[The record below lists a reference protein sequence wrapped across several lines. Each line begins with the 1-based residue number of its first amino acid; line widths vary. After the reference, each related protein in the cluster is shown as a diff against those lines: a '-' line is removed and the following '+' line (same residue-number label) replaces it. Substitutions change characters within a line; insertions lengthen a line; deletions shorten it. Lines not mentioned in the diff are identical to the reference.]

1 MRGLSPSW
9 CFFGFVRGLSPN
21 PFDRVRGLSS
31 SPIIRLTGTVPE
43 LAKTMR
49 SGLMRVMRRVDCF
62 LMGVV
67 VSGISVREWISRGR
81 SPKSSRFSTR
91 NGVLLNLSDS
101 SSLVSP
107 EGMLSAMSVLTDNKA
122 CEELMKCEQPEDLA
136 ASSPT
141 GMAYFGNGPYG
152 ENGLATSVHQ
162 RPCAPVEQ
170 LYQPHQMFFPS
181 WQLSEEELKLVGAGQ
196 QHIQQPFQP
205 YTNATKCKKSGTHI
219 KRPMNAFMV
228 WSRDERL
235 KICSVQPD
243 KHNAEISKE
252 LGTRWKRM
260 TREEKRPFEQKA
272 EELRQLHLMEY
283 PNYKYRPRKK
293 VKKAP
298 LPPAGATCPSAAEK
312 LCPADDGAPKPK
324 SSRCCSSASAFSSS
338 VACASKTN
346 TQRADKKA
354 NSKNNSGEDKLLI
367 GQQHF
372 AGGHSIKVDQNE
384 VNLGGMASKSGGS
397 LFKTEQ
403 EQQQQQNFLSPAI
416 SSSDC
421 AVSSFP
427 AAVYAPMI
435 SAISDMYQQT
445 MERGEAGGGGG
456 TGTLHEELEHSP
468 ESGFYDESSSLL
480 MMHGLLTTVGAHH
493 QPPQH
498 GHHPHHVH
506 HHNHQLGV
514 PSSSSSVSSSSAS
527 SSNNPPTSVF
537 YDQQQMLQML
547 SYQQEQQQQMAQ
559 LHHQLLYSSCGGA
572 DVQHVQRQSTEP
584 GGETAFPGTAAAS
597 SSSSS
602 MNGFYSAGQQFPGF
616 DSLVH
621 QHQQQLQHYQHV
633 QQQQQQFYFGG
644 VGDNEKRDRK
654 KANSKNNSGEDKLL
668 IGQQHFAGGHS
679 IKVDQNEVNLGGMAS
694 KSGGSLF
701 KTEQEQQQQQQRLRR
716 FFLSRRRL
724 CADDQRHQRYVP
736 ADDGTGEAG
745 GGGGGTGTLHEEL
758 EHSPESGF
766 YDESSS
772 LLMMHGLLTTVG
784 AHHQPP
790 QHGHHPHHVH
800 HHNHQLGVPS
810 SSSSVSSS
818 SASSSNN
825 PPTSV
830 FYDQQQML
838 QMLSYQ
844 QEQQHQMAQLH
855 HQLLY
860 SSCGG
865 ADVQHVQRQSTEPGG
880 ETAFPGTAA
889 AAASSSSMNG
899 FYSAGQQF
907 PGFDSLVHQHQQQL
921 QHYQHV
927 QQQQQQF
934 YFGGVGDNEKSSAQ
948 SSHCSAGACP
958 ATVTGAASSA
968 THRAEMPHHAST
980 GTASATLDQDELRSM
995 SSGSTLSS
1003 SGYHS
1008 SSAQSNAHP
1017 APGPSVP
1024 EQAPYGTQQQQQQQQ
1039 QQISQFE
1046 QHRKLAGLSSLPL
1059 AVPSGDAL
1067 QHSQQQHFDS
1077 QVMALGFSGGYYLV
1091 DEQCWPAAAVEWSQS
1106 LGQQQRHSLQQRS
1119 LENH

>member
-1 MRGLSPSW
+1 MNAATP
-9 CFFGFVRGLSPN
+9 
-21 PFDRVRGLSS
+21 D
-31 SPIIRLTGTVPE
+31 I
-43 LAKTMR
+43 A
-49 SGLMRVMRRVDCF
+49 SG
-62 LMGVV
+62 
-67 VSGISVREWISRGR
+67 
-81 SPKSSRFSTR
+81 

-136 ASSPT
+136 VASPT

-152 ENGLATSVHQ
+152 ENGLANSVHQ

-170 LYQPHQMFFPS
+170 LYQPQQMFFPS

-196 QHIQQPFQP
+196 QHIQQLAANVDDQNGHQQQLMSNANAFQMSQGEPFQP

-338 VACASKTN
+338 VSCASKTN

-456 TGTLHEELEHSP
+456 GTGTLHEELEHSP

-506 HHNHQLGV
+506 
-514 PSSSSSVSSSSAS
+514 
-527 SSNNPPTSVF
+527 
-537 YDQQQMLQML
+537 
-547 SYQQEQQQQMAQ
+547 
-559 LHHQLLYSSCGGA
+559 
-572 DVQHVQRQSTEP
+572 
-584 GGETAFPGTAAAS
+584 
-597 SSSSS
+597 
-602 MNGFYSAGQQFPGF
+602 
-616 DSLVH
+616 
-621 QHQQQLQHYQHV
+621 
-633 QQQQQQFYFGG
+633 
-644 VGDNEKRDRK
+644 
-654 KANSKNNSGEDKLL
+654 
-668 IGQQHFAGGHS
+668 
-679 IKVDQNEVNLGGMAS
+679 
-694 KSGGSLF
+694 
-701 KTEQEQQQQQQRLRR
+701 
-716 FFLSRRRL
+716 
-724 CADDQRHQRYVP
+724 
-736 ADDGTGEAG
+736 
-745 GGGGGTGTLHEEL
+745 
-758 EHSPESGF
+758 
-766 YDESSS
+766 
-772 LLMMHGLLTTVG
+772 
-784 AHHQPP
+784 
-790 QHGHHPHHVH
+790 H

-1008 SSAQSNAHP
+1008 SSAQSNAHHP

-1077 QVMALGFSGGYYLV
+1077 QVMALGFSGGYYLM

>member
-1 MRGLSPSW
+1 M
-9 CFFGFVRGLSPN
+9 N
-21 PFDRVRGLSS
+21 A
-31 SPIIRLTGTVPE
+31 GTPDI
-43 LAKTMR
+43 A
-49 SGLMRVMRRVDCF
+49 SG
-62 LMGVV
+62 
-67 VSGISVREWISRGR
+67 
-81 SPKSSRFSTR
+81 
-91 NGVLLNLSDS
+91 NAALLNLSDS

-107 EGMLSAMSVLTDNKA
+107 EGMLSMSVLTDNKA

-136 ASSPT
+136 ATSPAE
-141 GMAYFGNGPYG
+141 MAFFGNGPFG

-162 RPCAPVEQ
+162 RQCAVVEQ

-181 WQLSEEELKLVGAGQ
+181 AWQLSEEEMKLVGAGQ
-196 QHIQQPFQP
+196 QHIQQLSANVDDQNGHQQQLMSNANAFQMSQGEPFQP

-272 EELRQLHLMEY
+272 EDLRQLHLLEY

-298 LPPAGATCPSAAEK
+298 LPPAGASFASAAEK
-312 LCPADDGAPKPK
+312 HFPSEDGAPKPK
-324 SSRCCSSASAFSSS
+324 SRCCSSASGFSSS
-338 VACASKTN
+338 VSCTPKTN
-346 TQRADKKA
+346 TQRPDKKA

-372 AGGHSIKVDQNE
+372 PGGHSIKVDQNE
-384 VNLGGMASKSGGS
+384 VHLGGMASKSGGS
-397 LFKTEQ
+397 LSKTEQ
-403 EQQQQQNFLSPAI
+403 EQQQQQNGCDFLSPAI
-416 SSSDC
+416 SSGDC

-445 MERGEAGGGGG
+445 MERGETGGG

-493 QPPQH
+493 HPSQH

-514 PSSSSSVSSSSAS
+514 PSSSSSASSSSAS

-584 GGETAFPGTAAAS
+584 GGETAFPGTAA
-597 SSSSS
+597 SSSS

-644 VGDNEKRDRK
+644 VGD
-654 KANSKNNSGEDKLL
+654 S
-668 IGQQHFAGGHS
+668 
-679 IKVDQNEVNLGGMAS
+679 
-694 KSGGSLF
+694 
-701 KTEQEQQQQQQRLRR
+701 
-716 FFLSRRRL
+716 
-724 CADDQRHQRYVP
+724 
-736 ADDGTGEAG
+736 
-745 GGGGGTGTLHEEL
+745 
-758 EHSPESGF
+758 
-766 YDESSS
+766 
-772 LLMMHGLLTTVG
+772 
-784 AHHQPP
+784 
-790 QHGHHPHHVH
+790 
-800 HHNHQLGVPS
+800 
-810 SSSSVSSS
+810 
-818 SASSSNN
+818 
-825 PPTSV
+825 
-830 FYDQQQML
+830 
-838 QMLSYQ
+838 
-844 QEQQHQMAQLH
+844 
-855 HQLLY
+855 
-860 SSCGG
+860 
-865 ADVQHVQRQSTEPGG
+865 
-880 ETAFPGTAA
+880 
-889 AAASSSSMNG
+889 
-899 FYSAGQQF
+899 
-907 PGFDSLVHQHQQQL
+907 
-921 QHYQHV
+921 
-927 QQQQQQF
+927 
-934 YFGGVGDNEKSSAQ
+934 EKSSAQ

-958 ATVTGAASSA
+958 SATVTGAASSA
-968 THRAEMPHHAST
+968 THRAEMQHHAST
-980 GTASATLDQDELRSM
+980 GTASATLDQDELRCM

-1017 APGPSVP
+1017 PGPSVP
-1024 EQAPYGTQQQQQQQQ
+1024 EQSPYRTQQQQQ

-1046 QHRKLAGLSSLPL
+1046 QHRKLAGVSSLPL

-1077 QVMALGFSGGYYLV
+1077 QVMALGSGYYLV
-1091 DEQCWPAAAVEWSQS
+1091 DEQCWPAAAAEWSQS